1 MTTLHDVC
9 EDHAPSMA
17 RTAPLSSGVSVPL
30 TSPSPGTALSS
41 ADWPQN
47 RTLPKLF
54 QPIKIGRDA
63 QMEFKNRIFVSPMCQ
78 YSCEAEGE
86 LQGVMSAW
94 QLCHLGSFAIK
105 GAALVMTEALA
116 VEARGRVSPQDAGIW
131 NDKQADAL
139 KPILE
144 FVKSNGAR
152 AGIQLAHAGRKAST
166 LATWL
171 AASTVAPH
179 LKCHIATAG
188 AAQGWPDEVI
198 APSAIPYEVET
209 YPMPKEM
216 AQREMDEV
224 KEAFKQATIRA
235 VAAGAD
241 IVEVH
246 AAHGYLIHNFLSP
259 LSNKRTDEYGGA
271 LENRMRFPLE
281 IIELVRSVLPKSKP
295 FFLRISG
302 TEWHPQ
308 GEKNEEGEW
317 VSWGID
323 QSKIFAKE
331 ADKRGVD
338 LIDVSS
344 GGNDHEQQ
352 IKTFPSYQV
361 PLADEISTC
370 MSLESEIP
378 VSTVGLITAAKQAE
392 EILQQDKADIIT
404 IGREFLRHPD
414 LVFDWAMELGCVV
427 NVPVQYQR

>member
-1 MTTLHDVC
+1 MTTLHHVC
-9 EDHAPSMA
+9 ENHAPSMA
-17 RTAPLSSGVSVPL
+17 RTLPLSSGISMPL

-54 QPIKIGRDA
+54 QPIKIGLDA
-63 QMEFKNRIFVSPMCQ
+63 QMEFKNRIFLSPMCQ

-86 LQGVMSAW
+86 LQGVMSTW
-94 QLCHLGSFAIK
+94 QLCHIGVFAVR

-131 NDKQADAL
+131 NDKQADAI
-139 KPILE
+139 KPLLE

-152 AGIQLAHAGRKAST
+152 AGVQLAHAGRKSST
-166 LATWL
+166 LASWL
-171 AASTVAPH
+171 AASTVTLH
-179 LKCHIATAG
+179 LQCHIATTG

-216 AQREMDEV
+216 AQRQMDEV
-224 KEAFKQATIRA
+224 KEAFRQATIRA
-235 VAAGAD
+235 VEAGAD
-241 IVEVH
+241 VVEVH
-246 AAHGYLIHNFLSP
+246 AAHHLIHNFLSP

-271 LENRMRFPLE
+271 LGNRMRFPLE
-281 IIELVRSVLPKSKP
+281 ILELVRSVLPKSKL

-302 TEWHPQ
+302 TEWHPHVK
-308 GEKNEEGEW
+308 G
-317 VSWGID
+317 
-323 QSKIFAKE
+323 
-331 ADKRGVD
+331 
-338 LIDVSS
+338 
-344 GGNDHEQQ
+344 
-352 IKTFPSYQV
+352 PSYQV

-378 VSTVGLITAAKQAE
+378 VSTVGLITTAKQAE
-392 EILQQDKADIIT
+392 EILQQDKADVIT

-427 NVPVQYQR
+427 NVPVQYQRAWTRMMKKPVAVDGTKK

>member
-9 EDHAPSMA
+9 ENHAPSMA
-17 RTAPLSSGVSVPL
+17 RTLPLSSGISMPL

-54 QPIKIGRDA
+54 QPIKIGSDA
-63 QMEFKNRIFVSPMCQ
+63 QMEFKNRIFLSPMCQ

-94 QLCHLGSFAIK
+94 QLCHLGVFAVR

-139 KPILE
+139 KPLLE
-144 FVKSNGAR
+144 FVQSNGAR
-152 AGIQLAHAGRKAST
+152 AGVQLAHAGRKAST

-171 AASTVAPH
+171 AASTVTPH
-179 LKCHIATAG
+179 LKCHIATTG

-216 AQREMDEV
+216 AQRQMDEV
-224 KEAFKQATIRA
+224 KEAFRQATIRA
-235 VAAGAD
+235 VEAGAD
-241 IVEVH
+241 VVEVH

-271 LENRMRFPLE
+271 LGNRMRFPLE
-281 IIELVRSVLPKSKP
+281 ILEL
-295 FFLRISG
+295 
-302 TEWHPQ
+302 
-308 GEKNEEGEW
+308 
-317 VSWGID
+317 
-323 QSKIFAKE
+323 IFAKE

-352 IKTFPSYQV
+352 IQTFPSYQV
-361 PLADEISTC
+361 PLADESSTC

-378 VSTVGLITAAKQAE
+378 VSTVGLITTAKQAE
-392 EILQQDKADIIT
+392 EILQQDKADVIT
-404 IGREFLRHPD
+404 IGREFLRHAD

-427 NVPVQYQR
+427 NVPVQYQRAWTRMMKKPVAIDGNKK